1 MRRMVRSGG
10 TARRVIVAVAVV
22 VASLAAD
29 TIGVSAAA
37 GAATDTTGLPPQKW
51 TSLVATP
58 IASPRPVLGADGRV
72 HLVYELLVMNVS
84 PSAMTLERLE
94 TLDAS
99 KGDAG
104 NKIVATSEGGV
115 LEEISRSFTNPLTLT
130 VGPFQTTR
138 LFLDATFDKNA
149 TVPKV
154 LEHRFQFTLTPAA
167 GVPPVTSA
175 TVVSGRTKVSNARA
189 VVIGPPLEGSRWVD
203 AIGCCSP
210 PSVHRTAT
218 LPINGKIRASER
230 FAIDFAQ
237 LTPDNKLYTGPRDQ
251 LSSYAYVG
259 SKVLSVADGR
269 VVGLQDGRPDETPP
283 TFPQGYTLL
292 QQLGNFV
299 VVDIGHGRFAFYA
312 HFQPNTLKVKV
323 GDKVRR
329 GQVLALMGN
338 SGNSDAPH
346 LHFGIQDGPGPFAS
360 NSLPYVFSSFTTTGT
375 ITNPFDDIAAGA
387 TAEIGPAQAGRH
399 KEELPL
405 ENEVI
410 TFPKQ

>member
-1 MRRMVRSGG
+1 MAGRGERANTRFVRLIGWDRPGNSTPSGHLARHRDWGHIPGFRGAREGVMRRMVRSGG

-104 NKIVATSEGGV
+104 NKIVATSEGSV

-175 TVVSGRTKVSNARA
+175 TVGRGRTKVSNARGG
-189 VVIGPPLEGSRWVD
+189 VIGPPLKGSRWVA

-218 LPINGKIRASER
+218 LPINGKIRATER

-237 LTPDNKLYTGPRDQ
+237 LAPDNKFLTGPR
-251 LSSYAYVG
+251 A
-259 SKVLSVADGR
+259 
-269 VVGLQDGRPDETPP
+269 
-283 TFPQGYTLL
+283 
-292 QQLGNFV
+292 
-299 VVDIGHGRFAFYA
+299 
-312 HFQPNTLKVKV
+312 QP
-323 GDKVRR
+323 
-329 GQVLALMGN
+329 
-338 SGNSDAPH
+338 
-346 LHFGIQDGPGPFAS
+346 
-360 NSLPYVFSSFTTTGT
+360 
-375 ITNPFDDIAAGA
+375 
-387 TAEIGPAQAGRH
+387 
-399 KEELPL
+399 
-405 ENEVI
+405 
-410 TFPKQ
+410 